1 MKNFFT
7 NLAIKHLC
15 KNDFIIINR
24 AEIAKDKSSFKLITC
39 FLSYLNRFNSS
50 ALTNGQK

>member
-1 MKNFFT
+1 MKGFIT

-24 AEIAKDKSSFKLITC
+24 AEIAKDRSSFKLITC
-39 FLSYLNRFNSS
+39 VLSHFNRYNKQSIIS
-50 ALTNGQK
+50 KQN